1 MDIGSI
7 FVQSNDEFRSFALD
21 SPLRKVLL
29 AQRATFVNRYAAH
42 LKAYSNDHTAVQLG
56 IENPSFSQTTAA
68 IASEFSVLLEYLL
81 TTGFAT
87 DLGLSMPEMIML
99 AKANF
104 YTWIC
109 YQSIVNTLR

>member
-1 MDIGSI
+1 MEISAI

-21 SPLRKVLL
+21 SPLRKILL

-42 LKAYSNDHTAVQLG
+42 LKAYGNDHTAVQLG
-56 IENPSFSQTTAA
+56 IENPTFGQTTLA
-68 IASEFSVLLEYLL
+68 IASEFSVLAEYLL

-87 DLGLSMPEMIML
+87 DLGLSMPEML
-99 AKANF
+99 AFAKANF